1 MRVRSAIDMIAV
13 THEKVVL
20 VIKICSLIYLIQT
33 AWATLLVCLFTDVE
47 VSSNLKDKRTD
58 NREVKKITCCFFANY
73 DVFEV
78 AFKSREFS
86 HFRDD
91 YVYMWCFCQLS
102 PFYSTKTLRYI

>member
-13 THEKVVL
+13 THEKVVH

-58 NREVKKITCCFFANY
+58 NRDVKKITCCFLLTTMYLKSLLNHVNFLISVTTMYICGVSVNY
-73 DVFEV
+73 HH
-78 AFKSREFS
+78 SI
-86 HFRDD
+86 
-91 YVYMWCFCQLS
+91 
-102 PFYSTKTLRYI
+102 P